1 MSEQKKDTEKNWENE
16 REEAELSA
24 EIAQK
29 NARAGEGR
37 ATRLGTESI
46 GKLLFRLSVPT
57 IAAQIVNAL
66 YNIVDRMY
74 IGHMRDIGNDALTA
88 MGVCLSIIMIISA
101 FAALTAMG
109 GAARASIML
118 GRGQK
123 EEAERILG
131 NCTIVTCAVAI
142 VLTLIFTIFAEK
154 FLWWFGA
161 TEESIGYAVDY
172 MRIYAL
178 GTIFVELA
186 LGLNAFITAQGFSL
200 IGMLSVVIG
209 AVINIALDPILIYAC
224 SLGVKGAAIATV
236 VSQAA
241 SAVWVVSFLL
251 GKKTVLKIRLKYF
264 KVSLASYL
272 PCVALGLSPFIMQF
286 TESVISVCFNVSLR
300 S

>member
-1 MSEQKKDTEKNWENE
+1 
-16 REEAELSA
+16 
-24 EIAQK
+24 
-29 NARAGEGR
+29 
-37 ATRLGTESI
+37 
-46 GKLLFRLSVPT
+46 
-57 IAAQIVNAL
+57 
-66 YNIVDRMY
+66 
-74 IGHMRDIGNDALTA
+74 
-88 MGVCLSIIMIISA
+88 
-101 FAALTAMG
+101 MG

-224 SLGVKGAAIATV
+224 SLGVKGAPSLPSYRRRRAPFGWCL
-236 VSQAA
+236 SC
-241 SAVWVVSFLL
+241 S
-251 GKKTVLKIRLKYF
+251 GKRRF
-264 KVSLASYL
+264 
-272 PCVALGLSPFIMQF
+272 
-286 TESVISVCFNVSLR
+286 
-300 S
+300 

>member
-224 SLGVKGAAIATV
+224 SFGVKGAAIATV

-272 PCVALGLSPFIMQF
+272 PCVA
-286 TESVISVCFNVSLR
+286 
-300 S
+300 